1 VKGGEVLP
9 RGFPVLDGKLVGGA
23 ADVDLS
29 D

>member
-1 VKGGEVLP
+1 VKDGEELP
-9 RGFPVLDGKLVGGA
+9 RGFRFLVGKLARGA